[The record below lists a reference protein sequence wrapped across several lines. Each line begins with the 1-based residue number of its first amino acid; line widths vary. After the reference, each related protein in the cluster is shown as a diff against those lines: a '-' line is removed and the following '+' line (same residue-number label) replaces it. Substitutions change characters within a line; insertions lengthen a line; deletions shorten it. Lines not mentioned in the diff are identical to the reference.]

1 MNHKFYFGSLPKTTL
16 KTELSWRGKLEKD
29 TKRGSNAAGEERRR
43 FCPTDCRL
51 PFHCLPRHQAGW
63 SFSFSLGPGGGG
75 DSIALNTTDGTITR
89 KQEQDTGKSSLGSS
103 NDCHCSVYQPV
114 KNHFV
119 PENNSTDIKWQQLG
133 MTPIVL
139 VCIGYRK
146 QQGYT
151 WTYLSFWLMTFGC
164 CYCWWG
170 LGGEES
176 EDVFI
181 RCRLL
186 PL

>member
-1 MNHKFYFGSLPKTTL
+1 MQQGRREGDSAQQIVGFPSTVCLGIKQVGLSL
-16 KTELSWRGKLEKD
+16 
-29 TKRGSNAAGEERRR
+29 
-43 FCPTDCRL
+43 
-51 PFHCLPRHQAGW
+51 
-63 SFSFSLGPGGGG
+63 SLWVPGGGG

-151 WTYLSFWLMTFGC
+151 
-164 CYCWWG
+164 
-170 LGGEES
+170 
-176 EDVFI
+176 
-181 RCRLL
+181 
-186 PL
+186 